1 MGGVHSSAGLSQL
14 LAAAELDPV
23 SKQLEHCQMV
33 SLTGNISVGWSA
45 MDTGQDLKELKD
57 SYTMRK
63 RTKNCRRIKTS
74 SLLTVRKII

>member
-33 SLTGNISVGWSA
+33 SLTEALHSYYVRQALNKKNAIVATKKYITLLMYYSLIGNLG
-45 MDTGQDLKELKD
+45 K
-57 SYTMRK
+57 
-63 RTKNCRRIKTS
+63 
-74 SLLTVRKII
+74 